1 MTTTQQDGIQTF
13 TGSALEELLP
23 QIRQQL
29 GEDAIIL
36 ARRDGTAGGFGG
48 FFARRTVEVDAMPA
62 TVPASASIDVS
73 GDDADP
79 YAEDRVPGPAAFGI
93 DAYAAPRAATPAGA
107 ASPTQPAPAGLDG
120 PAGPDEPAD
129 PTGVP
134 PRDALEAAAAFDAA
148 AAALR
153 RAAPR
158 PADDNGDGDAAQS
171 ATPPAPRLAPREAAA
186 FAEQLAGLMGDRPP
200 PAAPLLRP
208 TVVPGVDAMPGF
220 VTAGGDAPDPAPD
233 PAPRAAPAPSPDPAP
248 GWGTVPAPIPGLV
261 KRSPAADLDD
271 ADALVQASAPA
282 VEPPAAAFRVPVAPG
297 LGPDGAEL
305 LATGLSAA
313 LAAELV
319 HTAGA
324 HVAPLAQ
331 DSSPRGVLRTALAA
345 RIPVAAPVRGP
356 GGAVIGFV
364 GPGGSGKTRCV
375 ARLATAYARRSQ
387 LPVACISLRP
397 LDGGAELAALLGP
410 AGVPVHAEDDVAAA
424 AQRIGALRAG
434 TIVLLDT
441 PGVSPRAEAEL
452 RTLAAD
458 LRRLAADEL
467 HLTVPATIGA
477 LAARELATA
486 GRQLGVVGIALT
498 HADETAA
505 LGTVVELA
513 IDTGVPLTYV
523 ARGTALDGGM
533 RPAAA
538 DALAFAMLGPVDRD
552 DELV

>member
-1 MTTTQQDGIQTF
+1 MTTTSQQDQQDGVQTF
-13 TGSALEELLP
+13 TGAGLEDLLP
-23 QIRQQL
+23 QIREQL

-48 FFARRTVEVDAMPA
+48 FFARRTVEVDAMSAAPRVDVRDDVAPA
-62 TVPASASIDVS
+62 DGDYTAADVR
-73 GDDADP
+73 GD
-79 YAEDRVPGPAAFGI
+79 GPAAATFGI
-93 DAYAAPRAATPAGA
+93 DAYAAPRPATPAGA
-107 ASPTQPAPAGLDG
+107 A
-120 PAGPDEPAD
+120 
-129 PTGVP
+129 VP
-134 PRDALEAAAAFDAA
+134 PASDSEPEPDAAAAFGAAAAFDAA

-153 RAAPR
+153 AATPQ
-158 PADDNGDGDAAQS
+158 PDAAAADADAS
-171 ATPPAPRLAPREAAA
+171 PVPAGPRLAPQEAAA
-186 FAEQLAGLMGDRPP
+186 FAEQLASLMGERP
-200 PAAPLLRP
+200 PAAAPAFRP
-208 TVVPGVDAMPGF
+208 TVVPGVDAMPS
-220 VTAGGDAPDPAPD
+220 VAQPALAAG
-233 PAPRAAPAPSPDPAP
+233 
-248 GWGTVPAPIPGLV
+248 TLPGLL

-271 ADALVQASAPA
+271 ADALVQASAA
-282 VEPPAAAFRVPVAPG
+282 VAPSPPLPVRGPVAPG

-313 LAAELV
+313 LAAELI

-331 DSSPRGVLRTALAA
+331 DSSPRGILRTALAA

-387 LPVACISLRP
+387 LPVVCISLRP

-410 AGVPVHAEDDVAAA
+410 AGVPVHAEDDVSAA
-424 AQRIGALRAG
+424 AQRIDALRAE

-452 RTLAAD
+452 RVLAAD

-477 LAARELATA
+477 LAARELAMA
-486 GRQLGVVGIALT
+486 GRQLGVAGIALT

-513 IDTGVPLTYV
+513 IDTGVPLSYV

-538 DALAFAMLGPVDRD
+538 DALAFAMLGPIDRD